1 MKKSLLIALLLF
13 VAPLFCPS
21 RAAADTQLTVQ
32 STLGPVAIDV
42 VCLLRGCKVVESI
55 NGSPYNYYVVS
66 APSSTNANFL
76 ASLLQSVPGILNVT
90 INNLVGPNGLIFGN
104 RLIVRTTDAN
114 GLKRQ
119 CLLLNCQVLAP
130 IDGILN
136 SLFVVV
142 APNLIDP
149 NLLLAIVRALPGVVD
164 AELDQV
170 VNVVSGGA
178 TATDPPPGLVNST
191 PVQYY
196 GSTVWAGYLNQ
207 PAAGMVKLHR
217 TQQQFNLSGSGVI
230 ADIDTGVDPNHPVLK
245 PVLLAGYDFTRN
257 QVGGNEMNDLPAG
270 TPANENPCVN
280 CQPGQVNQRSIAMVD
295 QRSIAMVDGPQ
306 YEAFGHGTMV
316 AGILHL
322 VAPQASLLPLK
333 AFKADG
339 TGNLSDIISAVYFA
353 AQNKANVVNMS
364 FDLTSPSNEL
374 SKAITSAEAQGI
386 VFVASSGNDGKIEM
400 VYPAGYANVIGVASI
415 NDESQRSTFS
425 NYGNQIV
432 WIAAPG
438 EAIVTTYP
446 FGSYAA
452 GWGTSFS
459 APFVSGAVNLLQGES
474 TSMNENNAKLSL
486 SHADPLLAIGMGV
499 GRLDI
504 NQAAAFTSL
513 QPH

>member
-1 MKKSLLIALLLF
+1 MKKLLLIALCLF

-21 RAAADTQLTVQ
+21 RAAAQTQLTVQ
-32 STLGPVAIDV
+32 STLGPVGINV
-42 VCLLRGCKVVESI
+42 VCLLRGCQVTQTVA
-55 NGSPYNYYVVS
+55 GSPYNYYVVT

-76 ASLLQSVPGILNVT
+76 ASILQTVPGILNVT
-90 INNLVGPNGLIFGN
+90 INNLTGPNGLLLGN
-104 RLIVRTTDAN
+104 RLIVRTTDSN

-130 IDGILN
+130 VDGIFN

-170 VNVVSGGA
+170 VTVVSGGA
-178 TATDPPPGLVNST
+178 TATDPPPALVNTT
-191 PVQYY
+191 PVQYF
-196 GSTVWAGYLNQ
+196 GSTVWAGYVNQ
-207 PAAGMVKLHR
+207 PATQMISLAR
-217 TQQQFNLSGSGVI
+217 TQQQFNLTGSGII

-245 PVLLAGYDFTRN
+245 PVLLQGYDFTRN
-257 QVGGNEMNDLPAG
+257 QAGGNEMLDLPAG
-270 TPANENPCVN
+270 TPVTETPCVN
-280 CQPGQVNQRSIAMVD
+280 CTPGQVNQRSIAMVD
-295 QRSIAMVDGPQ
+295 QRSIAMVDSPAL
-306 YEAFGHGTMV
+306 EAFGHGTMV
-316 AGILHL
+316 AGVLHL
-322 VAPQASLLPLK
+322 VAPKASLLPLK

-364 FDLTSPSNEL
+364 FDLQSPSTEL
-374 SKAITSAEAQGI
+374 SKAITSAEAQGV

-400 VYPAGYANVIGVASI
+400 VYPAGFANVMGVASI
-415 NDESQRSTFS
+415 NAENQRSTFS

-432 WIAAPG
+432 WISAPG

-446 FGSYAA
+446 FGGYAA

-459 APFVSGAVNLLQGES
+459 SPFVAGAVDLFDFAPNSS
-474 TSMNENNAKLSL
+474 TQNNAKLSL

-499 GRLDI
+499 GRLDVF
-504 NQAAAFTSL
+504 QATSFSRL
-513 QPH
+513 QH

>member
-1 MKKSLLIALLLF
+1 MKKSLLIALCLF

-21 RAAADTQLTVQ
+21 RAAADTQVTVQ
-32 STLGPVAIDV
+32 TTLGPLAINV
-42 VCLLRGCKVVESI
+42 VCLLRGCHIVETV

-66 APSSTNANFL
+66 APSSVNANFL
-76 ASLLQSVPGILNVT
+76 VGLLQSVPGILKVT
-90 INNLVGPNGLIFGN
+90 INDVVGPNGLLFGN

-119 CLLLNCQVLAP
+119 CLLLNCQILAP
-130 IDGILN
+130 VDGILN

-142 APNLIDP
+142 APNVLDP
-149 NLLLAIVRALPGVVD
+149 NLLLAILRALPGVVD

-170 VNVVSGGA
+170 INVVSGGA
-178 TATDPPPGLVNST
+178 TATDPPPSLVNTT
-191 PVQYY
+191 PVQYF
-196 GSTVWAGYLNQ
+196 GSTVWSGYVNQ
-207 PAAGMVKLHR
+207 PATQMINLAR
-217 TQQQFNLSGSGVI
+217 TQQQFNLTGRGVI

-245 PVLLAGYDFTRN
+245 PVLLQGYDFTRN
-257 QVGGNEMNDLPAG
+257 QAGGNEMNDLPAG
-270 TPANENPCVN
+270 APVTENPCVN
-280 CQPGQVNQRSIAMVD
+280 CTPGQVNQRSIAMVD

-364 FDLTSPSNEL
+364 FDLQSPSNEL
-374 SKAITSAEAQGI
+374 AKAISSAEAQGVI
-386 VFVASSGNDGKIEM
+386 FVASSGNDGKIEM
-400 VYPAGYANVIGVASI
+400 VYPAGFANVMGVASI
-415 NDESQRSTFS
+415 NAENQRSTFS

-459 APFVSGAVNLLQGES
+459 SPFVAGTADLFECAA
-474 TSMNENNAKLSL
+474 TSSAQDGAKLSL

-499 GRLDI
+499 GRLDVFQATAFSRA
-504 NQAAAFTSL
+504 NQR
-513 QPH
+513 

>member
-21 RAAADTQLTVQ
+21 RAAAQTQLTVQ
-32 STLGPVAIDV
+32 STLGPVDIDV
-42 VCLLRGCKVVESI
+42 VCLLRGCQVVESVA
-55 NGSPYNYYVVS
+55 GSPYNYYVVS
-66 APSSTNANFL
+66 APSSVNANAL
-76 ASLLQSVPGILNVT
+76 VSILQSVPGILNVT
-90 INNLVGPNGLIFGN
+90 VNSLVGPNGLLFGN
-104 RLIVRTTDAN
+104 RLIVRTTNPN
-114 GLKRQ
+114 GLKSQ

-130 IDGILN
+130 IDGVLN

-149 NLLLAIVRALPGVVD
+149 NLLLAILRALPGVVD

-178 TATDPPPGLVNST
+178 TATDPPPSLVNTT

-207 PAAGMVKLHR
+207 PATTMVSLQR
-217 TQQQFNLSGSGVI
+217 TQQQFNLTGRGII

-280 CQPGQVNQRSIAMVD
+280 CTPGQVNQRSIAMVD

-322 VAPQASLLPLK
+322 VAPQASLMPLK

-353 AQNKANVVNMS
+353 SQNKANVVNMS

-400 VYPAGYANVIGVASI
+400 VYPAGYANVMGVASI
-415 NDESQRSTFS
+415 NDENQRSTFS
-425 NYGNQIV
+425 NYGNQVV
-432 WIAAPG
+432 WISAPG

-446 FGSYAA
+446 FGAYAA

-459 APFVSGAVNLLQGES
+459 APFVSGAVDLLQCQS
-474 TSMNENNAKLSL
+474 TSMNETNAKLSL

-504 NQAAAFTSL
+504 DQAAVFTSL

>member
-1 MKKSLLIALLLF
+1 MKKPLLIALCLF
-13 VAPLFCPS
+13 AAPLFCPS
-21 RAAADTQLTVQ
+21 RAAADTQVAVQ
-32 STLGPVAIDV
+32 TTLGPLAINT
-42 VCLLRGCKVVESI
+42 VCLLRGCHVVESV

-66 APSSTNANFL
+66 APNSVNANFL
-76 ASLLQSVPGILNVT
+76 VSVLQSVPGILQVSIT
-90 INNLVGPNGLIFGN
+90 NLTGPDGLLFGN
-104 RLIVRTTDAN
+104 RLIVRTTDSA

-178 TATDPPPGLVNST
+178 TATQPPPSLVNTT

-207 PAAGMVKLHR
+207 PATQSISLAR
-217 TQQQFNLSGSGVI
+217 TQQQFNLTGGGVI

-245 PVLLAGYDFTRN
+245 PVLLQGYDFTRS

-270 TPANENPCVN
+270 APVTETPCVN
-280 CQPGQVNQRSIAMVD
+280 CTPGTVNQRSIAMVD

-322 VAPQASLLPLK
+322 VAPKASLLPLK

-339 TGNLSDIISAVYFA
+339 TGQLSDIIQAVYFA

-364 FDLTSPSNEL
+364 FDLTSASSEL
-374 SKAITSAEAQGI
+374 SKAITTAEAQGV

-400 VYPAGYANVIGVASI
+400 VYPAGYTNVMGVASI
-415 NDESQRSTFS
+415 NGQNQRSTFS

-432 WIAAPG
+432 WISAPG

-446 FGSYAA
+446 FGGYAA

-459 APFVSGAVNLLQGES
+459 SPFVAGSVDLLDCES
-474 TSMNENNAKLSL
+474 TMNEDAAKLSL
-486 SHADPLLAIGMGV
+486 SHADPLLALGMGV

-504 NQAAAFTSL
+504 FLATAFSRS
-513 QPH
+513 H

>member
-1 MKKSLLIALLLF
+1 VKKSLLVALCLFIAS
-13 VAPLFCPS
+13 LFCPS
-21 RAAADTQLTVQ
+21 RAAADTQVTVQ
-32 STLGPVAIDV
+32 TTLGPLAINT
-42 VCLLRGCKVVESI
+42 VCLLRGCQVVESV

-66 APSSTNANFL
+66 APSSVNASFL
-76 ASLLQSVPGILNVT
+76 VSLLQSIPGILNVT
-90 INNLVGPNGLIFGN
+90 VNNVVGPNGLLFGN
-104 RLIVRTTDAN
+104 RLIVRTTEAST
-114 GLKRQ
+114 LKRQ

-130 IDGILN
+130 IDGVLN

-149 NLLLAIVRALPGVVD
+149 NLLLAILRSLPGVVD

-170 VNVVSGGA
+170 VSVATGSA
-178 TATDPPPGLVNST
+178 TAAQPPPSLVNTT

-207 PAAGMVKLHR
+207 PATQMISLAR
-217 TQQQFNLSGSGVI
+217 TQQQFNLTGRGVI

-245 PVLLAGYDFTRN
+245 PVLLPGYDFTRS

-270 TPANENPCVN
+270 APVSETPCVN
-280 CQPGQVNQRSIAMVD
+280 CTPGQVNQRSIAMVD

-306 YEAFGHGTMV
+306 YQSFGHGTMV

-322 VAPQASLLPLK
+322 VAPRASLLPLK

-339 TGNLSDIISAVYFA
+339 TGQLSDIIHAVYFA
-353 AQNKANVVNMS
+353 SQNNANVVNMS

-400 VYPAGYANVIGVASI
+400 VYPAGYANVMGVASI
-415 NDESQRSTFS
+415 NDGNQRSTFS

-446 FGSYAA
+446 FGGYAA

-459 APFVSGAVNLLQGES
+459 SPFVAGAVDLLDCES
-474 TSMNENNAKLSL
+474 TSMNEDGAKLSL

-499 GRLDI
+499 GRLDVF
-504 NQAAAFTSL
+504 QATAFSRLNL
-513 QPH
+513 Q